1 MFSRGGRAQSRFVPK
16 REFIPVNQPA
26 DMEDEFDDDDI
37 DGDGLLKLDDVN
49 ELKVNQYP
57 GMKLL
62 EKIQKQKKK
71 KIKTDRLAR
80 LMSNLIIQ
88 EF

>member
-16 REFIPVNQPA
+16 REFIPVNQPV
-26 DMEDEFDDDDI
+26 DMEDEDDI

-62 EKIQKQKKK
+62 EKIQNQKKK
-71 KIKTDRLAR
+71 KIKTERLAR

>member
-1 MFSRGGRAQSRFVPK
+1 MFRRGTGAQSRFSVK
-16 REFIPVNQPA
+16 RNFIPANDPVE
-26 DMEDEFDDDDI
+26 MEDEDDI
-37 DGDGLLKLDDVN
+37 DGDGLLKLDDVAEKKIN
-49 ELKVNQYP
+49 DYP

-62 EKIQKQKKK
+62 EKMKKQKKK
-71 KIKTDRLAR
+71 KIETERLAR

>member
-26 DMEDEFDDDDI
+26 EMEDEDDI